1 MRRAFGPASSS
12 FWAGFGHRRYGHSRM
27 GTFRRACAK
36 PTPVEVFSRARP
48 CSESGFTL
56 IEVLVAMLILL
67 VGVLGV
73 VTLVDGANAVTSK
86 TKAREGGTAIARS
99 VIEVSRS
106 IRYRDLNVAS
116 LEAALASRPGLADA
130 KPSTPGYQIQ
140 QRGIYYTMTLTVC
153 SLDDDKD
160 DLGARPT
167 GVTFCSDSLGPPVTP
182 RDRNP
187 DDYKRVRVHLDWS
200 TRATAHSVTQ
210 TSSIINPV
218 GGLGPSVTGLTM
230 TSPASSSTDEVRIE
244 SSSASPINSANF
256 LATTSGFAADLQWSI
271 NGDSQGKASGGPTNW
286 TFTWSFTKSGSD
298 PDNIVYY
305 DCKYFIQADA
315 FDAEGRAGSP
325 RVLTVI
331 LNRREPVPVANV
343 TAGRNG
349 SGDRV
354 DVRWTPNPECDV
366 IGYRVFRSTASGA
379 LGTQVSCPDANAP
392 SNTVTTRQWC
402 VDETAPA
409 TGPLYYSVVG
419 VDTLANGSLRQ
430 GTPSAQV
437 TVPASGGNNLPTA
450 PANISLC
457 TGGQPG
463 CNKSDGN
470 PAPSGQIVVT
480 WDPSTDSDGTVS
492 FYRIYRDGTA
502 YTNRWDDFFPGS
514 TGGSLAWLEYAPGTG
529 SHTYRVSAVDNLYGE
544 SGLSDPVSSP

>member
-1 MRRAFGPASSS
+1 MAPRVRPSSQ
-12 FWAGFGHRRYGHSRM
+12 
-27 GTFRRACAK
+27 
-36 PTPVEVFSRARP
+36 
-48 CSESGFTL
+48 SGFTL

-73 VTLVDGANAVTSK
+73 VTMVDGANAVTSK

-106 IRYRDLNVAS
+106 IRYRDLTETT
-116 LEAALASRPGLADA
+116 LEDALQSRPGLADA
-130 KPSTPGYQIQ
+130 KPSLPGYTFKS
-140 QRGIYYTMTLTVC
+140 RGIYYDMTLTVC
-153 SLDDDKD
+153 SLDDSKD

-167 GVTFCSDSLGPPVTP
+167 GVTFCADSLGPPVTP
-182 RDRNP
+182 KDRNP
-187 DDYKRVRVHLDWS
+187 DDYKRVRVRLVWS
-200 TRATAHSVTQ
+200 TRATQHSVTQ

-244 SSSASPINSANF
+244 SSSAAPINSASF
-256 LATTSGFAADLQWSI
+256 LATTSGFAADLNWSV
-271 NGDSQGKASGGPTNW
+271 NGDSQGKANGGPTTW
-286 TFTWSFTKSGSD
+286 TFTWDFTKGGSD

-331 LNRREPVPVANV
+331 LNRREPIAPTDVVG
-343 TAGRNG
+343 GRNG

-354 DVRWTPNPECDV
+354 DIHWTPNPECDV
-366 IGYRVFRSTASGA
+366 IGYRVYRSTSAGS
-379 LGTQVSCPDANAP
+379 LGTQVTCPDPSAP
-392 SNTVTTRQWC
+392 STTVTTKEWC

-409 TGPLYYSVVG
+409 TGPLYYTVVA

-430 GTPSAQV
+430 GTQSTQV
-437 TVPASGGNNLPTA
+437 AVPASGGNLLPTPPAA
-450 PANISLC
+450 PTSC

-463 CNKSDGN
+463 CNKSDGQ
-470 PAPSGQIVVT
+470 PAPSGQIVVQ
-480 WDPSTDSDGTVS
+480 WLPSIDLDGSVA
-492 FYRIYRDGTA
+492 FYRIYRDGTSYA
-502 YTNRWDDFFPGS
+502 DRWDDFFPGS
-514 TGGSLAWLEYAPGTG
+514 GSAVLAWLEYAPGTT
-529 SHTYRVSAVDNLYGE
+529 SHTYRVTAVDNIFGE
-544 SGLSDPVSSP
+544 SALSAPVTAP